1 MSYLKR
7 FCVDALKIDRSFVNG
22 VATDTHDA
30 AMVKSM
36 ITLAHELNL
45 RVVAE
50 GIETE
55 AQLSFLN
62 QLSCDE
68 GQGYL
73 FAKPQ
78 AAAVV
83 RDILFS
89 PRSKT
94 QVTPAFQRAPTTAVP
109 NRSKAI
115 L

>member
-7 FCVDALKIDRSFVNG
+7 FCVDTLKIDRSFVQG

-30 AMVKSM
+30 AMVRAM
-36 ITLAHELNL
+36 IRLAHDLDL

-55 AQLSFLN
+55 AQLAFLN
-62 QLSCDE
+62 QLRCDE

-78 AAAVV
+78 AAAVI
-83 RDILFS
+83 RDIIFS
-89 PRSKT
+89 HRSDIR
-94 QVTPAFQRAPTTAVP
+94 VAPPAFQRVP
-109 NRSKAI
+109 AATV
-115 L
+115 